1 MEFIFSKDSDIIIT
15 DIKLYNVI
23 NEHKGEEIEQALK
36 YFVKDKNLDINIIF
50 NKKGKYKKI
59 YIILTEVY
67 LMVKKKVQNL
77 VLN

>member
-36 YFVKDKNLDINIIF
+36 YIVKDKNLDINIIF

-59 YIILTEVY
+59 YILF
-67 LMVKKKVQNL
+67 
-77 VLN
+77 

>member
-23 NEHKGEEIEQALK
+23 NEHKDEEIEQALK
-36 YFVKDKNLDINIIF
+36 YIVKDKNLDINIIF

-59 YIILTEVY
+59 YILF
-67 LMVKKKVQNL
+67 
-77 VLN
+77 